1 MTNAT
6 HTDKIDDDGTQVI
19 RFIHRNRKFYLFGSI
34 AAIVAGLVL
43 TLLITPKYMSYG
55 VFFPVYNNSIE
66 SVVDNPVFGYD
77 VEADRMIQILY
88 AEEVIDSC
96 NAKFKLYER
105 FGIDPNEPEA
115 RDLLKK
121 EFLETVNFS
130 RSPYVSI
137 IVSATTPDPQFSSD
151 LVNYILSLCD
161 GMRNRIYKKNIELA
175 YINLKREY
183 QTKKEYLDELT
194 DSVANLRSQT
204 NVEVVS
210 MINNQVVLKSSGGG
224 NSRIQTEL
232 ERVINSYLYETKRLN
247 DIAERL
253 DKAKT
258 QFDRPTTKIF
268 VLQQAKPSY
277 YKASPSLIVN
287 LSVSLACGLLFI
299 TGFRLLREKLNGVKL

>member
-1 MTNAT
+1 MNNAT

-19 RFIHRNRKFYLFGSI
+19 RFIHRNRKFYLFGSAI
-34 AAIVAGLVL
+34 ALVVGAIL
-43 TLLITPKYMSYG
+43 TLLMTPKYMSFG

-96 NAKFKLYER
+96 NAKFHLYNR
-105 FGIDPNEPEA
+105 FEIDSTEADA

-121 EFLETVNFS
+121 EFMETVNFS

-151 LVNYILSLCD
+151 IVNYILSLCD

-175 YINLKREY
+175 YLNLKREY
-183 QTKKEYLDELT
+183 QTKKEYLDDIT
-194 DSVANLRSQT
+194 DSVADLRALTS
-204 NVEVVS
+204 VEVVS
-210 MINNQVVLKSSGGG
+210 MINNQVVLKSTGSG
-224 NSRIQTEL
+224 NSKVQTEL

-258 QFDRPTTKIF
+258 QYDRPTTKIF
-268 VLQQAKPSY
+268 ILQQAKPSF
-277 YKASPSLIVN
+277 YKTSPNLLVN
-287 LSVSLACGLLFI
+287 LSVSLGCGLLFI
-299 TGFRLLREKLNGVKL
+299 TGYRLLREKLNNVKL

>member
-175 YINLKREY
+175 YVNLKREY

>member
-183 QTKKEYLDELT
+183 QTKKEYLDDLT

>member
-6 HTDKIDDDGTQVI
+6 HTDKTDDDGTHII
-19 RFIHRNRKFYLFGSI
+19 RFVHRNKKFYLYGSLI
-34 AAIVAGLVL
+34 AVAAGLIL
-43 TLLITPKYMSYG
+43 TFLITPKYTSYG

-96 NAKFKLYER
+96 NAEFNLYER
-105 FGIDPNEPEA
+105 FEIDPKEPEA
-115 RDLLKK
+115 RDILKK
-121 EFLETVNFS
+121 EFLQTVNFS

-175 YINLKREY
+175 YLNLKREY
-183 QTKKEYLDELT
+183 QAKKEYLDDLT
-194 DSVANLRSQT
+194 DSVAELRAQT
-204 NVEVVS
+204 SVEVVS
-210 MINNQVVLKSSGGG
+210 MINNQVVLKSTGGG

-258 QFDRPTTKIF
+258 QYDRPTTKIF
-268 VLQQAKPSY
+268 ILQQATPSY
-277 YKASPSLIVN
+277 YKASPGFLVN
-287 LSVSLACGLLFI
+287 ISVSLACGLLFI
-299 TGFRLLREKLNGVKL
+299 TGFRLLREKLNDIKF